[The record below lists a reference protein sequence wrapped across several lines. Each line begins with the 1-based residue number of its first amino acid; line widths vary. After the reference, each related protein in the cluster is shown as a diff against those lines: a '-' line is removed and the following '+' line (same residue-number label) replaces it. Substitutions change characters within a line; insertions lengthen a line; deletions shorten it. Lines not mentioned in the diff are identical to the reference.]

1 MTGNRLCSLLLPLL
15 KSCKEKQVNCPIHL
29 HIGTTKKSSLQNV
42 VIEEIINALLSACCD
57 MFLLISCLIQQVI
70 FKLQILGTDVVYTFE
85 HPISGQQ
92 EAEIFDPVVVNPEVV
107 LFPWFPL
114 APHSMATHNQFQYLL
129 EVIKLLG
136 VTSSTSILQYL
147 INCNHNVGGSHI

>member
-1 MTGNRLCSLLLPLL
+1 M
-15 KSCKEKQVNCPIHL
+15 
-29 HIGTTKKSSLQNV
+29 
-42 VIEEIINALLSACCD
+42 
-57 MFLLISCLIQQVI
+57 

-92 EAEIFDPVVVNPEVV
+92 EAEIFDPVVVNPEIV

-114 APHSMATHNQFQYLL
+114 APHNMATQNQFQYLL

-136 VTSSTSILQYL
+136 ATSSTCILQYL
-147 INCNHNVGGSHI
+147 INCNHNLGGSHT